1 MTFGARCPGPTVPE
15 AHARSRDE
23 QGQTAVLIIG
33 FALVVAMTIVVVVD
47 ATAAYLRRQ
56 ALDNLADGA
65 ALAATDGIAGEQVYS
80 RGLGEGAVV
89 DPEVA
94 RVMVRDYLTSVGAG
108 TRYPG
113 IAHAVETDG
122 ERVVVRLRAP
132 LDLPLPLPGA
142 ATRTQVTATAAAVV
156 VVSR

>member
-1 MTFGARCPGPTVPE
+1 MNSSARP
-15 AHARSRDE
+15 RDE
-23 QGQTAVLIIG
+23 QGQTAVLILG
-33 FALVVAMTIVVVVD
+33 FALVLAMTVVVVVD

-65 ALAATDGIAGEQVYS
+65 ALAATDGIAGEQVYT
-80 RGLGEGAVV
+80 RGLGERAVV

-108 TRYPG
+108 SRYPG
-113 IAHAVETDG
+113 IVHAVETDG